1 MYRMFHIQT
10 HSSSFKMRINLHS
23 LANNYKYTIVE
34 IFSFQLWFFFSYL
47 VMSFSPI
54 RSIFLCPYFFSVC
67 SYKYVIYYI
76 VETTRQ
82 LVSLSL
88 CSAGCVLFTSI
99 PISFLIVLFCLYS
112 ALLFSVLFSFLN
124 SWSSFSHTYKEL
136 LRSLL

>member
-10 HSSSFKMRINLHS
+10 HSSSFKMRINLHF

-34 IFSFQLWFFFSYL
+34 IFPFQLWFFYSYL
-47 VMSFSPI
+47 LMSFSPI

-76 VETTRQ
+76 VEMARQ

-88 CSAGCVLFTSI
+88 LSWLCSFYFHSYFFSDC
-99 PISFLIVLFCLYS
+99 SFLSLFCP
-112 ALLFSVLFSFLN
+112 SFL
-124 SWSSFSHTYKEL
+124 SSFFP
-136 LRSLL
+136 SLTLEVPFLTLIKSS